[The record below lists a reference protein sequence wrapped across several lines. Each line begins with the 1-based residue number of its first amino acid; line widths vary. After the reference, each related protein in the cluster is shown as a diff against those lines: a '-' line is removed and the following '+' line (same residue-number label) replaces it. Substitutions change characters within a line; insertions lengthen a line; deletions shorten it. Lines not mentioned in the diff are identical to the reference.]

1 MQMGATSKRSYSR
14 KKALNDSD
22 LKPITSFSLSS
33 LTSNGTWLLIFFI
46 CGLNYHGVLCLLLVV
61 FIRDMK
67 ILEKEYEN

>member
-33 LTSNGTWLLIFFI
+33 LTSNGTWLLIFS
-46 CGLNYHGVLCLLLVV
+46 YAV
-61 FIRDMK
+61 
-67 ILEKEYEN
+67 